1 MGISSVS
8 LKVEP
13 SWLLITCGE
22 RMCEH
27 FCDTPQAHPCGL
39 YASIHAGKGRS
50 RVHTWYLTF
59 SDLAAFGVSGE

>member
-1 MGISSVS
+1 MKVNLHGYLSPAVS
-8 LKVEP
+8 LCVNT
-13 SWLLITCGE
+13 SAT
-22 RMCEH
+22 RHEH
-27 FCDTPQAHPCGL
+27 NPCGL

>member
-1 MGISSVS
+1 MGISSES

-13 SWLLITCGE
+13 SGNLSPAVSECANTSAT
-22 RMCEH
+22 RHEH
-27 FCDTPQAHPCGL
+27 NPCGL

-59 SDLAAFGVSGE
+59 SDLAAFGVRC